1 MQIIGRALAAGAA
14 LALLSATAS
23 AADKA
28 VVAVTAIVEHP
39 SLDAVR
45 NGVKTALAEAGYREG
60 DTLVFQ
66 YETAQGSPA
75 TAAQIARKYVGQIP
89 DVIVPITTPS
99 AQAVAAATRDIPVV
113 FAAITD
119 PVGAG
124 LVASRERPGGN
135 ITGTSDMSPVA
146 DHLDLIRE
154 IMPSVQTLGVLYNP
168 AEANS
173 VSILAAL
180 RAMAQDRGIAVLEA
194 PAARTGDVRTA
205 AQSLIGKADA
215 IYVPTDSTI
224 ITAIEAV
231 VGVGIENRIPVFSG
245 DTDSVVRGAVA
256 TLGFDYYQVGLQT
269 GAMVVR
275 VLKGE
280 NPAGMPVVNARGADL
295 VVNLKSAT
303 AMGVTIP
310 PALLARA
317 SAVIR

>member
-1 MQIIGRALAAGAA
+1 MRIIHRTLAAAFV
-14 LALLSATAS
+14 LLSPAAP

-39 SLDAVR
+39 SLEAVR
-45 NGVKTALAEAGYREG
+45 DGVRAALAQAGYREG
-60 DTLVFQ
+60 DTLVFR

-75 TAAQIARKYVGQIP
+75 TAAQIARNYVGETP

-135 ITGTSDMSPVA
+135 VTGTSDMAPVA
-146 DHLDLIRE
+146 DHLDLIRQ
-154 IMPSVQTLGVLYNP
+154 IMPGARTLGVLYNP
-168 AEANS
+168 GEANS

-180 RAMAQDRGIAVLEA
+180 RTMAPQRDIAVLEA
-194 PAARTGDVRTA
+194 PVARTADVRTA
-205 AQSLIGKADA
+205 AQSLVGRVDA

-231 VGVGIENRIPVFSG
+231 IGVGIENRVPVFSG

-269 GAMVVR
+269 GSMVAR
-275 VLKGE
+275 VLQGE
-280 NPAGMPVVNARGADL
+280 APAGMPVVNARGAEL
-295 VVNLKSAT
+295 FVNLRSAG

-310 PALLARA
+310 PALLERARR
-317 SAVIR
+317 VID